1 MGGCGVN
8 MERAALGLRHAGQP
22 AANAQNV
29 EEGGVYCFFIV
40 VINYMVEK
48 SYF

>member
-8 MERAALGLRHAGQP
+8 MERAALGLRDAGQP

-29 EEGGVYCFFIV
+29 EEGRVYCFFIV
-40 VINYMVEK
+40 IINYMVEK